1 MASYAK
7 YDPRIED
14 LVIETKTHWDDAVGA
29 ALPEED
35 RDWLASA
42 IHQSPDLATR
52 IHYERAHT
60 GFTREITVTVEDIQR
75 LYQDRV
81 ANA

>member
-7 YDPRIED
+7 YDARIED
-14 LVIETKTHWDDAVGA
+14 LVVETRTFWDADVGA
-29 ALPEED
+29 LSDED
-35 RDWLASA
+35 RDWLSTA
-42 IHQSPDLATR
+42 IQQSPELATR

-60 GFTREITVTVEDIQR
+60 GFTREITVTIEDIQR
-75 LYQDRV
+75 LYQDRM

>member
-7 YDPRIED
+7 YDARIED
-14 LVIETKTHWDDAVGA
+14 LVVETRTFWDAAVGA
-29 ALPEED
+29 LSDED
-35 RDWLASA
+35 RDWLAAA
-42 IHQSPDLATR
+42 IQQSPELATT

-75 LYQDRV
+75 LYQERM